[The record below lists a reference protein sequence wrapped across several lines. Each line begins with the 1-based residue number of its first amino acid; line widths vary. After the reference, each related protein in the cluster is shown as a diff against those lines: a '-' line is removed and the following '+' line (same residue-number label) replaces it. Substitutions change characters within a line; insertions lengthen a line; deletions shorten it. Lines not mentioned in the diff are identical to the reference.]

1 MLVAVLALGLACWK
15 WYPLALTSAGMF
27 LFDAE
32 APSHADLIL
41 VLGGDFWGPR
51 VLKGA
56 DLGMHAFA
64 PRVMIS
70 GPFYQGRPEGDLA
83 IDFLVQKGYPH
94 ELFVSFA
101 PTMRRQPSTKH
112 KPSRRNSRRLGVRN
126 VILVTRGSHSRR
138 AKIVFRLFCPG
149 VDFRSVPAHD
159 EQFQAE
165 QWWTNPRW
173 REIFFLE
180 WSKILGTV
188 LVKYPAY
195 LIRELAASV
204 FTSRKPEPRTGVEPP
219 ELRRY
224 RPAVRSASR
233 GRIPTALK
241 S

>member
-83 IDFLVQKGYPH
+83 IEFLVQKGYPH

-101 PTMRRQPSTKH
+101 HHAASTIDEAQAVA
-112 KPSRRNSRRLGVRN
+112 PELRRLGVRN

-159 EQFQAE
+159 DQFQAE
-165 QWWTNPRW
+165 QWWTDPRR

-195 LIRELAASV
+195 LLKALTASV

-219 ELRRY
+219 ELRQY

-233 GRIPTALK
+233 VRIPTALR